1 MIQEIKYGGVSAN
14 PSDYECADGQLA
26 LSIGLLPEDGAL
38 KPVLPPKILFAVP
51 EGDEVVYIHRTAVFC
66 YYLVWRAQTGDLFY
80 TEGDTES
87 TPLLQPLRNF
97 GNTEIES
104 YAAVGN
110 TLIVLASDGMH
121 YFLWK
126 SKTEGYIYLGDHFPE
141 LPISFGLQGEMVRTD
156 EFTIN
161 FEGIPLEE
169 AYSEFSDSNKTTI
182 TQQVLAKVNKF
193 ITEESTDKGKFMFPF
208 FVRYAYR
215 LYDGTLTMH
224 SSPILMVAS
233 SDINPVAFYTS
244 RGGEDNISSA
254 TMRVAGVV
262 HRLDYAVISDA
273 DLSRLNDW
281 KDIIRSV
288 DIFVSAPI
296 YTYDQS
302 GECTKFVPIGDFDT
316 YAVCKHV
323 NQAAS
328 QTQYPLRYQ
337 RNEFSK
343 LYAFTFDPEGFT
355 HPEGRVELPCKTQDA
370 IKEDIRSCAQF
381 YLLRSIN
388 VDQLK
393 TQRTLLDVPEDYL
406 QSLTVREL
414 MTDDYDS
421 HDKLIAAHAFSYNAR
436 LNVAGVSKRLSTGWN
451 AGAQFCHTDGYVN
464 RYADGETPT
473 DKDGTTP
480 YRLYFYI
487 RQDGQEIVVAGD
499 SYQLAVHDPS
509 LLFIFYPNVNAYKA
523 VIEYKDYISHYIE
536 VELEP
541 HNFLN
546 GAFYFSGWDNPAPS
560 DIADPV
566 VSTDDGRTVRLPN
579 KIYTSEVNNPFF
591 FPLSGINTVGNGEIM
606 GICAAVRAMS
616 QGQFGQFPLYAFST
630 DGVWALEVSST
641 GTYSAKQ
648 PITRDVCINPD
659 SITQIDSAVLFATDR
674 GIMLI
679 SGSETVCLSDS
690 INSRDL
696 FAISDLPKADKLVS
710 LFNERAGED
719 EQITLENASLLPF
732 RDFLTAC
739 KMIYDYTNQRIIVYN
754 PSVTY
759 AYVYSMKSKT
769 WGMIHSHIDDNVNS
783 YPDALAMLNNSA
795 LANFSQSD
803 ATGITALVVTRPLKL
818 GYPDVLKTIDTVI
831 QRGYFQTAHVAQV
844 LYGSRDLFNWHIVWS
859 STDKYLRGFRG
870 SPYKYFRIAL
880 ICQLDKEECIDG
892 CTVQLTPR
900 LTNKPR

>member
-1 MIQEIKYGGVSAN
+1 MIQEIKYNGFTAN
-14 PSDYECADGQLA
+14 TSDYECVDGELA
-26 LSIGLLPEDGAL
+26 LSIGLVPEEGAL
-38 KPVLPPKILFAVP
+38 RPVLPPSILFQVP
-51 EGDEVVYIHRTAVFC
+51 EGDKVVYIHRTAIFC
-66 YYLVWRAQTGDLFY
+66 YYIVWREQTGELLY
-80 TEGDTES
+80 TEGDTSSE
-87 TPLLQPLRNF
+87 PFLRHLHNF
-97 GNTEIES
+97 GNTDIRS

-110 TLIVLASDGMH
+110 TLIVLSDDGMH

-126 SKTEGYIYLGDHFPE
+126 SKSEGYSYLGNHFPE
-141 LPISFGLQGEMVRTD
+141 LPVSFGLQGEMVRTD

-161 FEGIPLEE
+161 FEGIPFNER
-169 AYSEFSDSNKTTI
+169 YSEFSESNKATI

-193 ITEESTDKGKFMFPF
+193 IVEESTDKGKFMFPF

-233 SDINPVAFYTS
+233 SDINPVAFYYHLD
-244 RGGEDNISSA
+244 GEDNFTSA
-254 TMRVAGVV
+254 AMQVAGVV
-262 HRLDYAVISDA
+262 HRLDYSVISA
-273 DLSRLNDW
+273 DDLERLKDW

-302 GECTKFVPIGDFDT
+302 GECKKFTLAEDVHT
-316 YAVCKHV
+316 YCVCKHV

-328 QTQYPLRYQ
+328 EVEYPIRYQ
-337 RNEFSK
+337 HNEFNK
-343 LYAFTFDPEGFT
+343 LFAFSFDPEGFT
-355 HPEGRVELPCKTQDA
+355 HPEGRVELPCKTEDA
-370 IKEDIRSCAQF
+370 IKEDVRSCAQF

-393 TQRTLLDVPEDYL
+393 TERTLLDVPEDYL

-421 HDKLIAAHAFSYNAR
+421 HDKLIPAQAFPYNSR
-436 LNVAGVSKRLSTGWN
+436 LNVSGISKQLFTGWN

-464 RYADGETPT
+464 HYADGESPT
-473 DKDGTTP
+473 DKDGTRA

-487 RQDGQEIVVAGD
+487 RQDGQEIVVEGD
-499 SYQLAVHDPS
+499 AHQLAIHDPS
-509 LLFIFYPNVNAYKA
+509 MLFLFYPNVNAYKA
-523 VIEYKDYISHYIE
+523 VIEYNDYVPHYIE

-546 GAFYFSGWDNPAPS
+546 GAFFFSGWNNPVFS

-566 VSTDDGRTVRLPN
+566 VSTDEGRTVRMPN
-579 KIYTSEVNNPFF
+579 KIYTSEVNNPFY
-591 FPLSGINTVGNGEIM
+591 FPLNGINSVGNGDIM
-606 GICAAVRAMS
+606 GICAAARAMS

-630 DGVWALEVSST
+630 DGVWALEVSDT

-648 PITRDVCINPD
+648 PVTRDVCINPD
-659 SITQIDSAVLFATDR
+659 SITQIDTAVLFATDR

-690 INSRDL
+690 INSRNL
-696 FAISDLPKADKLVS
+696 FALSDLPKADKLIS
-710 LFNERAGED
+710 LFNGRAGEN

-831 QRGYFQTAHVAQV
+831 QRGYFQNAHVAQV

-880 ICQLDKEECIDG
+880 ICQLDKAECIDG
-892 CTVQLTPR
+892 CTVQFTPR